1 MIINAIRLFSFSNYR
16 TQNHNQTKQQSLNNT
31 SFDSVCFGA
40 KITKPT
46 KTFENILEIFD
57 GECTDIPKHIK
68 TMISSRTN
76 KILGFTLKTSD
87 KSDLKV
93 MKKLSTEYGAD
104 LRYLSFEETLENG
117 KKRYLNIDLD
127 SNEFLK
133 SSFAGKPIVED
144 GVLFNISREEAI
156 NNGIVDRLNKYIK
169 DIFAKSNRKTAEEST
184 VLAQKKAVIKK
195 SKIKIEDINIDEF
208 EDKKLNKLLENEFKL
223 NDEIL

>member
-1 MIINAIRLFSFSNYR
+1 
-16 TQNHNQTKQQSLNNT
+16 
-31 SFDSVCFGA
+31 
-40 KITKPT
+40 
-46 KTFENILEIFD
+46 
-57 GECTDIPKHIK
+57 
-68 TMISSRTN
+68 
-76 KILGFTLKTSD
+76 
-87 KSDLKV
+87 

-104 LRYLSFEETLENG
+104 LRYLSFEEILENG